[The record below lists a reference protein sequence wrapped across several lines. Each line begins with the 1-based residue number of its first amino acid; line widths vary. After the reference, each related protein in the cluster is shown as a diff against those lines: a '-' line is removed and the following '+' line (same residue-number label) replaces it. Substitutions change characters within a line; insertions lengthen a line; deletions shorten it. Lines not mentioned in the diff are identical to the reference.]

1 MINTIERQRILLHF
15 RRLDSNIYHLA
26 RKLGQEAWNLQLPQ
40 SAEQKRLK
48 LYQIIVN
55 QQLSNQ
61 AAQSIWQRLEPL
73 LKSDLKIDK
82 PQLLTAAGLSRA
94 KSLYLQG
101 LADLDLN
108 LLQTLPEDE
117 LRRYLLDYK
126 GVGPWTVDMVLLF
139 ICGHLDIYIWQDLIL
154 YRAAAR
160 VFELDAADE
169 MPEIR
174 RRVATFHPYRSALAL
189 LLWRAADSGRLPGK

>member
-1 MINTIERQRILLHF
+1 MINTIEQKRILLHF

-26 RKLGQEAWNLQLPQ
+26 RELGQEAWNLQLPE
-40 SAEQKRLK
+40 SEEQKRLK

-82 PQLLTAAGLSRA
+82 PQLLTSAGLSRA

-117 LRRYLLDYK
+117 LRRYLLAYK

-160 VFELDAADE
+160 IFELDAEDE

-174 RRVATFHPYRSALAL
+174 RRVATFRPYRSALAL
-189 LLWRAADSGRLPGK
+189 LLWRAVDSGRLPRK